1 MVKFLV
7 QPNQA
12 VITGVL
18 AHQLPAPF
26 VPLILDLQSANITD
40 LHNAEKTEY
49 GFPHGQHF
57 STQSHKVFTFF
68 E

>member
-7 QPNQA
+7 QRNLA

-18 AHQLPAPF
+18 AHQLPASF
-26 VPLILDLQSANITD
+26 VPLILDLPSPNVTD
-40 LHNAEKTEY
+40 LHNAEKTEF

-57 STQSHKVFTFF
+57 PT
-68 E
+68 

>member
-12 VITGVL
+12 VITGAL

-26 VPLILDLQSANITD
+26 VPLILDLQSPKITD
-40 LHNAEKTEY
+40 LYNAEKTEF

-57 STQSHKVFTFF
+57 PT
-68 E
+68 